1 MNNTIQPGEKNKTL
15 VIQALEML
23 SLSQLHK
30 ELGKEEGDPTEE
42 ADFLKKCFEKAGIP
56 VPKYKSFMA
65 KKNFFN
71 FNKGD
76 ILTFRLI
83 NTPILKDLGI
93 YLIGIGESLY
103 ITYYSEEKKA
113 FVIDDSKAIPK
124 GKATIEGIL
133 ARVEEGGANE

>member
-1 MNNTIQPGEKNKTL
+1 MFKNYGKKTIEESGKVLNVVAMIKDLDE
-15 VIQALEML
+15 
-23 SLSQLHK
+23 SQ
-30 ELGKEEGDPTEE
+30 EEGDPTKE

>member
-1 MNNTIQPGEKNKTL
+1 M
-15 VIQALEML
+15 
-23 SLSQLHK
+23 
-30 ELGKEEGDPTEE
+30 
-42 ADFLKKCFEKAGIP
+42 
-56 VPKYKSFMA
+56 
-65 KKNFFN
+65 
-71 FNKGD
+71 
-76 ILTFRLI
+76 TFRLI

-124 GKATIEGIL
+124 GKATIERIL